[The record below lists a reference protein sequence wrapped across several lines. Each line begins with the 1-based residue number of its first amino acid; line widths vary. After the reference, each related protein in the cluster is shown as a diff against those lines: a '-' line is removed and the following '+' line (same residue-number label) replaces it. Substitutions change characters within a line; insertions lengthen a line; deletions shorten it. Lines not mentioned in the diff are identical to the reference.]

1 MSRRLDGG
9 DQPAQARRSRPE
21 SAGAGFA
28 GAGADEAA
36 EVGAGFAG
44 AGAEMSR
51 RLDGGDQIAEV
62 PALPALE
69 RK

>member
-28 GAGADEAA
+28 GAGADKA
-36 EVGAGFAG
+36 
-44 AGAEMSR
+44 
-51 RLDGGDQIAEV
+51 AEV